1 MLQLSHFGSVSS
13 HLYPSP
19 VLHLCSSNAVL
30 KVKMHALTADG
41 TSMQLLPAAKPSLF
55 VQTASSVPLL
65 LMEVKSSVADGVDYD
80 R

>member
-41 TSMQLLPAAKPSLF
+41 TSMQLLPAAKPGLF
-55 VQTASSVPLL
+55 VQSRSGIPLL
-65 LMEVKSSVADGVDYD
+65 LMEVTDGVDDD

>member
-19 VLHLCSSNAVL
+19 ALHLCSSNTVL
-30 KVKMHALTADG
+30 KVIMHALTADG
-41 TSMQLLPAAKPSLF
+41 TSMPRLSVAKPDLF
-55 VQTASSVPLL
+55 VQTGNSVPLL
-65 LMEVKSSVADGVDYD
+65 LMEVKSGGTGVDDD